1 MKSLYNIILILL
13 AAVVFTC
20 CKKSDYLQDGGVHT
34 PNTPLSAFD
43 YLNQHPGKLF
53 DTLCVIIDKLDMKNE
68 VNTAG
73 TFFVPTDYA
82 IKRFIDTKKLRRDEN
97 IPYTL
102 DTLVKEISR
111 DSLAQYLF
119 KENVSLGTAPTTSTP
134 ITSVTNEVFDY
145 RKVLQPR
152 AGESWSGAEVYYL
165 YLTKIKGSRDVVGV
179 PPPPNQTDIA
189 VQCQTTGIVTSS
201 GTTINVLS
209 NNHFFIRF

>member
-1 MKSLYNIILILL
+1 MKAFCSTMLVLLGLVIL
-13 AAVVFTC
+13 AS
-20 CKKSDYLQDGGVHT
+20 CKKSDYLVDGGVHSA
-34 PNTPLSAFD
+34 NTPLSTFD

-53 DTLCVIIDKLDMKNE
+53 DTLCVIIDKLNMKDE
-68 VNTAG
+68 VNKAG

-82 IKRFIDTKKLRRDEN
+82 VKRFIDTKKLRRDEN
-97 IPYTL
+97 LPYTL

-119 KENVSLGTAPTTSTP
+119 KDKITLAAATTVLTP
-134 ITSVTNEVFDY
+134 ITSLTSEVFDY

-179 PPPPNQTDIA
+179 PAPPNQTDIT
-189 VQCQTTGIVTSS
+189 VQCQTTGIETSS
-201 GTTINVLS
+201 GTTVNVLS
-209 NNHFFIRF
+209 NAHFFIRF